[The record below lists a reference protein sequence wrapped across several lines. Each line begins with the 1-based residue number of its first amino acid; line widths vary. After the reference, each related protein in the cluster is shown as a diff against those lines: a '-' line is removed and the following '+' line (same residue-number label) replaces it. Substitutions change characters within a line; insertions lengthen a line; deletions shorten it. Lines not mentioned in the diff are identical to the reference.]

1 MDLHVLLSD
10 FVKSKG
16 SDILA
21 SPLLCNMMDDELM
34 FRPFEHRDYKLLFR
48 LMVKKGYIQKILNL
62 ASWDI
67 YTIDSLKM
75 RIANDYSG
83 VGDIDYALQ
92 CIGFSIG
99 LITEV
104 VEPVNNPA
112 APIEQRIEL
121 DAELVKYIPH
131 GSTKSIGTMIS
142 ASMATPIHEHLN
154 RIALEEGGV
163 GTFVMTELNMSSQD
177 ELESKLSGEQ
187 IDGVAMAITQM
198 KKERGFIIGDMTGV
212 GKGRQLAALVL
223 WAVLQGKKPV
233 YVTEKSNL
241 FSDLYRDMVDIG
253 CGYLRPF
260 ILNSDAEAT
269 ITDPNGHIA
278 YHKPSE
284 YDLKEFRNS
293 KRIPDGYNFLMLTY
307 SQLSRVGSK
316 NWKVECVKSAIE
328 NSYLI
333 MDESHNASGDESN
346 VGKFFRE
353 VIQLAKGVCFASATY
368 AKYPSSMPIY
378 ALKTA
383 MGETKL
389 PAEVLIETIK
399 EGGAV
404 LQEIMAKGLVESG
417 SMIRRQRDM
426 SDVKREQYLSNDAEK
441 IILYRNRYDNVIEL
455 LEEIHEFQERY
466 IKPYIMSQNA
476 EAIIRKNYK
485 ITSKENIV
493 DRKSRIY
500 YNHFSALMMPVI
512 KLLLFAIKA
521 DDAVDVTLR
530 ELAKERKP
538 IIQINHTMA
547 SILSKIIDSGETFQL
562 SDFVKILPEYM
573 NGMFQYVARC
583 VTFNISNNS
592 SKYKVYTKKCSCTF
606 HDIYLAAGDN
616 DAEEEYNIIL
626 DKIKNFDSGLPLSP
640 IDYFIQRIKSAGY
653 RVGELTE
660 RKQQLVYEDVDAG
673 ANSKCRYAPRKKKS
687 KKKVAAEFN
696 NGEIDVIIGNRVM
709 ASGISLHNS
718 NEFADQRGRTVVT
731 WEHQD
736 SADRQVQFDGRA
748 DRTGQLSHSDFVTIM
763 SPIPAERRFIM
774 QNERKLHSLYAN
786 IEANQRISDSDCDIM
801 NEYGKR
807 VVIEFTEDNPETK
820 DLFNTTSPIWGNND
834 NDFVVKSFF
843 RGLCL
848 APCSTQETVVA
859 DVMSRYNE
867 LLKTVD
873 EAGRNRLRCNIM
885 PLKAS
890 LLNRGVFFAGTK
902 GSNSIFAKDTYL
914 DEVEMDVLRH
924 PMTSTEILSLKT
936 TLKDAE
942 FVKNLIIKYRER
954 KRSELVAFY
963 HELEQNALDKIDK
976 LKQGVIT
983 ARVSK
988 RIEELKDQSY
998 NKKQL
1003 ETKLFLLNKRING
1016 LINCLKH
1023 FIPLQAVAIPP
1034 TLMDVVEDPQ
1044 LIDSISRG
1052 MFLGYRVSGKKF
1064 SPGSVSAVFAILGS
1078 ERKIEI
1084 KLIDY
1089 PSLNNIDRQTHL
1101 GIVSNLLQGLNI
1113 STWNNQ
1119 IIKKKRTKGYLFTG
1133 NILLGMASLKRLSH
1147 AVKSLNHKDV
1157 LQCKLRLNGYLIK
1170 YNDDKGHICTGY
1182 IMPAHFDSN
1191 IARQHNKAYPL
1202 KWLN

>member
-16 SDILA
+16 RDILA

-34 FRPFEHRDYKLLFR
+34 FRPFEHREYKLLFR
-48 LMVKKGYIQKILNL
+48 LMVKKGYIRKILKL
-62 ASWDI
+62 TSWNI
-67 YTIDSLKM
+67 STIDSLKIS
-75 RIANDYSG
+75 IADDYNG
-83 VGDIDYALQ
+83 VGDICYALQ
-92 CIGFSIG
+92 CVGFSLG
-99 LITEV
+99 LISEV
-104 VEPVNNPA
+104 VEPINNPA
-112 APIEQRIEL
+112 APIDQQIEL

-131 GSTKSIGTMIS
+131 GSAKSIGTVIP
-142 ASMATPIHEHLN
+142 ASMASPIHDHLN
-154 RIALEEGGV
+154 RIALEQGGV
-163 GTFVMTELNMSSQD
+163 GNYVMTELHMSSQE

-187 IDGVAMAITQM
+187 IDGVAMAIDQM
-198 KKERGFIIGDMTGV
+198 RKEKGFIIGDMTGV
-212 GKGRQLAALVL
+212 GKGRQLAALVW

-253 CGYLRPF
+253 CSYLRPF

-269 ITDPNGHIA
+269 ITDQNGHVA
-278 YHKPSE
+278 YHKPTE
-284 YDLKEFRNS
+284 YELKEFRNS

-346 VGKFFRE
+346 VGQFFRE
-353 VIQLAKGVCFASATY
+353 VIQLAKGVCYASATY

-383 MGETKL
+383 IGETKL
-389 PAEVLIETIK
+389 PAEVLIDTIK
-399 EGGAV
+399 QGGSV

-426 SDVKREQYLSNDAEK
+426 SDVKREMYQSNDPEK
-441 IILYRNRYDNVIEL
+441 VAQHRNRYDNVIEL
-455 LEEIHEFQERY
+455 LEEIREFQERY
-466 IKPYIMSQNA
+466 IKPYIMKQSA

-485 ITSKENIV
+485 ISSKENIV
-493 DRKSRIY
+493 KNTPKIY
-500 YNHFSALMMPVI
+500 CNHFSGLMMPVV

-521 DDAVDVTLR
+521 DDVVDVTLR

-538 IIQINHTMA
+538 IIQVNHTMA
-547 SILSKIIDSGETFQL
+547 SILSKVIDSGESFQL
-562 SDFVKILPEYM
+562 SDLVKILPEYM
-573 NGMFQYVARC
+573 KGMFQYVARC
-583 VTFNISNNS
+583 VTVHMSNNS
-592 SKYKVYTKKCSCTF
+592 HKYKVYTQKCCCTF
-606 HDIYLAAGDN
+606 RDIYLATGDN

-626 DKIKNFDSGLPLSP
+626 DKIKNFDSELPLSP
-640 IDYFIQRIKSAGY
+640 IDYFIQKIESAGY

-660 RKQQLVYEDVDAG
+660 RNQQLIYENVNAG
-673 ANSKCRYAPRKKKS
+673 ANSKCKYAPRKKAS

-748 DRTGQLSHSDFVTIM
+748 DRTGQLSHCDFVTII

-786 IEANQRISDSDCDIM
+786 IEANQRISNSDCDIV

-807 VVIEFTEDNPETK
+807 VIMEFTEDNPETK
-820 DLFNTTSPIWGNND
+820 YLFETISSRSFD
-834 NDFVVKSFF
+834 SDFVVMSFF

-848 APCSTQETVVA
+848 APCSTQADVIA

-867 LLKTVD
+867 LIKSLD
-873 EAGRNRLRCNIM
+873 EAGRNKLRCNVM

-924 PMTSTEILSLKT
+924 PMSSTEILSLSA

-942 FVKNLIIKYRER
+942 FVKTIIINYRER
-954 KRSELVAFY
+954 KRSELVEFY
-963 HELEQNALDKIDK
+963 RKLSQNALDKIEK

-983 ARVSK
+983 ARVAK
-988 RIEELKDQSY
+988 RIEHLKKQSY
-998 NKKQL
+998 NEKQL
-1003 ETKLFLLNKRING
+1003 ETKLFMLNKRTNG
-1016 LINCLKH
+1016 LIKALGL
-1023 FIPLQAVAIPP
+1023 FTSLQAVAIPP
-1034 TLMDVVEDPQ
+1034 TFDYVVGDPR

-1052 MFLGYRVSGKKF
+1052 LFLGYRVSGKK
-1064 SPGSVSAVFAILGS
+1064 STPGAISAVFAILGS

-1084 KLIDY
+1084 KLSEFHSCSI
-1089 PSLNNIDRQTHL
+1089 ICEQTHL
-1101 GIVSNLLQGLNI
+1101 GISQNLINGLDI
-1113 STWNNQ
+1113 STWDNQ
-1119 IIKKKRTKGYLFTG
+1119 ICKKKRTKGYLFTG
-1133 NILLGMASLKRLSH
+1133 NILLGMASLKVLSQS
-1147 AVKSLNHKDV
+1147 VKTFNLKEI
-1157 LQCKLRLNGYLIK
+1157 LQCGLRLNGYLVK
-1170 YNDDKGHICTGY
+1170 YNDDKGHVCTGY
-1182 IMPAHFDSN
+1182 MMPERFDSN
-1191 IARQHNKAYPL
+1191 IARQHNKAFPVR
-1202 KWLN
+1202 WRN